1 MFYCSCLMQEKT
13 CFFISPLPLFLLF
26 IFFGGGGRGGGS
38 IKKNDFSKKTPFS
51 YCSKK
56 MRVGNKN

>member
-1 MFYCSCLMQEKT
+1 MFYCNCLMQEKT
-13 CFFISPLPLFLLF
+13 GFFISPLPLFF
-26 IFFGGGGRGGGS
+26 FFGGGGGEGGFS

-56 MRVGNKN
+56 MRVVNKN